1 MTENTVNLGIAILDE
16 IRLDYGQESQVYSEC
31 CNLFQDLY
39 NNDYLDGFHNYKRVL
54 YNPVSKTHEM
64 EK

>member
-39 NNDYLDGFHNYKRVL
+39 NSDYIDGFYKHVL
-54 YNPVSKTHEM
+54 YNPVSKTHEL

>member
-1 MTENTVNLGIAILDE
+1 MTEN
-16 IRLDYGQESQVYSEC
+16 RLDYCQESQVYSEC

-54 YNPVSKTHEM
+54 YNPVSKTHEL